1 MISLSTVFTVWRI
14 FVRYKVSPW
23 MGWSDWLMI
32 VGAVLCIAGMGIS
45 IACGLN
51 GAGRLLRDPFW
62 QPDPVEKMVFQNHLT
77 FAAQL
82 LNVYGMW
89 VVKLSICAYL
99 LALNFSRT
107 YRWVIWG
114 TVVFVTIFNFILPA
128 TQHFGLC
135 RPLASRWDT
144 RITDK
149 QCWTQKVRIGIAYTQ
164 AISNIIT
171 DLLYATAPIVYI
183 RSVQLNRRTQWS
195 VRAVFLMSLLCTT
208 ISALKLWDFQRIQN
222 LKEAYYESVTLSIWS
237 MSEVTIGIIVANL
250 PPLRKTFDRMFK
262 HVLPSTGS
270 NNVLSLN
277 KYGGNKFESYN
288 LPTYR
293 SQTARHKNDNESD
306 KAILEELEAENG
318 QNGIMKT
325 TKISIGS
332 AK

>member
-1 MISLSTVFTVWRI
+1 M
-14 FVRYKVSPW
+14 
-23 MGWSDWLMI
+23 
-32 VGAVLCIAGMGIS
+32 
-45 IACGLN
+45 
-51 GAGRLLRDPFW
+51 
-62 QPDPVEKMVFQNHLT
+62 
-77 FAAQL
+77 
-82 LNVYGMW
+82 
-89 VVKLSICAYL
+89 
-99 LALNFSRT
+99 
-107 YRWVIWG
+107 
-114 TVVFVTIFNFILPA
+114 VFVTIFNFILPA

-195 VRAVFLMSLLCTT
+195 VRAVFLMSLLYVEFPPSALECTNELHHSCTT

-250 PPLRKTFDRMFK
+250 PPLRKTFDRIFK

-293 SQTARHKNDNESD
+293 SQTARHTNDNESD